1 MQHNWQQILFTVVSV
16 NPLTNKIEFENGKNE
31 NVSQII

>member
-1 MQHNWQQILFTVVSV
+1 MQHNWQQILFTVVFV
-16 NPLTNKIEFENGKNE
+16 NTLTNKIEFENGKNE

>member
-16 NPLTNKIEFENGKNE
+16 NTLTNKIKFENGKNE